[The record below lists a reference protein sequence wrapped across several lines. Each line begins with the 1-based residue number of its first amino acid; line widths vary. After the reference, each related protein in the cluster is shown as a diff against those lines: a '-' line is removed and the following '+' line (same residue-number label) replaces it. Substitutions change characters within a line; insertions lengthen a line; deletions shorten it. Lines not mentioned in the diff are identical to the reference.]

1 MEAFHVSA
9 PGGKDL
15 DFVHPM
21 SPSGSFL
28 PELKF
33 TSSKCVLSICWG
45 CNLCIGWGLCS
56 LKCIGKGRARG
67 LESQSSLP
75 RLQALSAADRCPPTR
90 ASTVVLSLA
99 CLSQTW
105 YGSCMVGA
113 GSRKLE
119 ATILRLCSSVTSPVF
134 VGDGSMCT
142 LLQNRASLIFQKFDI
157 EKFDS
162 KSLHVNPPK
171 ISAAQV
177 SKK

>member
-1 MEAFHVSA
+1 MHWVG
-9 PGGKDL
+9 PL
-15 DFVHPM
+15 R
-21 SPSGSFL
+21 
-28 PELKF
+28 PEMY
-33 TSSKCVLSICWG
+33 WR
-45 CNLCIGWGLCS
+45 
-56 LKCIGKGRARG
+56 GRAWG

-75 RLQALSAADRCPPTR
+75 RLQALSAADRCPPTW
-90 ASTVVLSLA
+90 ASTVMLSLA

-113 GSRKLE
+113 GNRKLE

-134 VGDGSMCT
+134 VGDGFNYVYT
-142 LLQNRASLIFQKFDI
+142 FENRASLIFQKFDI

-162 KSLHVNPPK
+162 KSLRVNPPK